1 FNRITHSCPHRK
13 NTSMFYFGSQR
24 SVFKL
29 EGVFYL
35 SHLMGSVPSP
45 FWGSFFEVNKSK
57 EIGKYAYFGGFLNIT
72 P

>member
-35 SHLMGSVPSP
+35 SHLMGSVPGVEA
-45 FWGSFFEVNKSK
+45 FLFGLWIKGVEN
-57 EIGKYAYFGGFLNIT
+57 GKRLLT
-72 P
+72 CE